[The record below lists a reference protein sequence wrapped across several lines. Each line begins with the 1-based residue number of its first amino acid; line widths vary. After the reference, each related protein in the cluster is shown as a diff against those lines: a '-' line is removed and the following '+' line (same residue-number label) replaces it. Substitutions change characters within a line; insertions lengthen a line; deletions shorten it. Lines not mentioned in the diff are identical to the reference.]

1 MTVVSVASGRSRPRT
16 ATLVGAGLGADL
28 VAATVASVWP
38 TTGLQGMGSMGAGSM
53 GALPTMTG
61 PMWMSAAPPTFAR
74 LFAWHPQPVPVE
86 LFGCVL
92 AALAYGGVLRLHHR
106 GVHWLLLRSG
116 VFGLGLVS
124 IVGVTATGIGAY
136 GMAMFSV
143 HMAQHMTLSMFTPSL
158 LLLGAPVTL
167 ALRTLPVRPRKL
179 LLTVLHSRVV
189 AVLSSPLVS
198 LPLFVVSLYGLYF
211 TPLFDLAMRSWWG
224 HEWMLAHFLAVG
236 LLFFWPLVGVD
247 PAPHPAPHLMR
258 MLELL
263 IGVPFHAFFGTALMS
278 ATVPMVHFFTGFP
291 ASWHTSVLHDQY
303 VAGGVAWGTG
313 EVPSFLVMMA
323 IFVSWARS
331 DERRA
336 RQLDRQA
343 HRDGDAALAAY
354 DDYLA
359 RLATGGPRPVV
370 DEVAADAKKA
380 TTWSGYSS
388 TRSTT
393 GTSASAACPARRE
406 QWNEIHR

>member
-1 MTVVSVASGRSRPRT
+1 MTVASVASGRSRPRT
-16 ATLVGAGLGADL
+16 ATLVGAGLA
-28 VAATVASVWP
+28 VALLAVTVASVWH
-38 TTGLQGMGSMGAGSM
+38 TTGLQGTGSTGSGSMDG
-53 GALPTMTG
+53 LPTMTG
-61 PMWMSAAPPTFAR
+61 PMWMNAAPPTFAR

-92 AALAYGGVLRLHHR
+92 AALAYGAGVLRLHNR
-106 GVHWLLLRSG
+106 GVHWPVLRSV

-124 IVGVTATGIGAY
+124 IVAVTATGIGAY

-143 HMAQHMTLSMFTPSL
+143 HMAQHMTLSMFTPIL

-179 LLTVLHSRVV
+179 LLAVLHSRVV
-189 AVLSSPLVS
+189 ALVSSPFVS

-211 TPLFDLAMRSWWG
+211 SPLFDLAMRGWWG
-224 HEWMLAHFLAVG
+224 HEWMIAHFLAVG

-247 PAPHPAPHLMR
+247 PAPHRPSHLMR

-263 IGVPFHAFFGTALMS
+263 VGVPFHAFFGIALMS
-278 ATVPMVHFFTGFP
+278 ATVPVVHFFTGFP
-291 ASWHTSVLHDQY
+291 ASWNTTVLHDQY

-323 IFVSWARS
+323 IFVSWAKS

-343 HRDGDAALAAY
+343 DRDGDAALADY
-354 DDYLA
+354 NDYLA
-359 RLATGGPRPVV
+359 GLAAGDRRVAGPGVAG
-370 DEVAADAKKA
+370 DEVPAGAEPVPASPG
-380 TTWSGYSS
+380 SG
-388 TRSTT
+388 R
-393 GTSASAACPARRE
+393 
-406 QWNEIHR
+406 